1 MILDVFIADLILK
14 DKSFKAYDLITE
26 ISLLNVAYFINL
38 EKTDFILVFE
48 SVENLSKPKD
58 SNQNKLRKKESSG
71 FSQNL
76 NRSASVASNSLCL
89 SPCIL
94 ERRT

>member
-38 EKTDFILVFE
+38 EKTYTT
-48 SVENLSKPKD
+48 S
-58 SNQNKLRKKESSG
+58 
-71 FSQNL
+71 
-76 NRSASVASNSLCL
+76 
-89 SPCIL
+89 
-94 ERRT
+94 